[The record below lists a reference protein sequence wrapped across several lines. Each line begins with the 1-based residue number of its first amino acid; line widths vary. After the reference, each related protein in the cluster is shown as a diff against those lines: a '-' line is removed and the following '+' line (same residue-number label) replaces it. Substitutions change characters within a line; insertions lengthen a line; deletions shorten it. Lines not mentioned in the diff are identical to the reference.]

1 MDEAQTASRKVIE
14 TAAASANHALDVTQ
28 TATNAAIDMAVDTVE
43 SLRSTLSPRVDDP
56 LGPLMTYTRKKPI
69 QALAVAACA
78 GALITMILR
87 R

>member
-14 TAAASANHALDVTQ
+14 KATASANHVTQ
-28 TATNAAIDMAVDTVE
+28 TATNAAIEMAVDTVE